1 MTQISEKGY
10 DFLLGRMYFTG
21 DDDYQNILV
30 FGPMFSS
37 LILDSNKK
45 VTNWISIEI
54 SSKKIKPFNTG
65 LELTMS
71 NLANGRVNLKI
82 SNSVLVQKRFSSLY
96 SNFIL
101 NLYIVYELS
110 TWLRSPANNDT
121 LKNCYL
127 LQSNQ

>member
-1 MTQISEKGY
+1 
-10 DFLLGRMYFTG
+10 MYFTG

-30 FGPMFSS
+30 FGQMLSS

-45 VTNWISIEI
+45 VTNWISTEI

-82 SNSVLVQKRFSSLY
+82 NNSVLVQKRFSSLY

-110 TWLRSPANNDT
+110 TWLRSLANNDT

-127 LQSNQ
+127 LQSNQQETQ